1 MRIRDRDTF
10 KNHKISFWN
19 VKNLDVQPKSNA
31 QTIRILNL
39 LMNWNIYVLSFNVEN
54 KIDNLNK
61 IRLLPF

>member
-1 MRIRDRDTF
+1 MRIRDRDRF
-10 KNHKISFWN
+10 KISLWN

-39 LMNWNIYVLSFNVEN
+39 LMNWKIYVLSFNVEN

-61 IRLLPF
+61 ISLLPF